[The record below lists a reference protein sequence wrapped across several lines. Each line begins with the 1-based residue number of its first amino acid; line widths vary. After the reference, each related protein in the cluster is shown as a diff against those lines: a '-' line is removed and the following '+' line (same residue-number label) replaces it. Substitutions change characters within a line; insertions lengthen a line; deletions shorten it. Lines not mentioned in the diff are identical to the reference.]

1 VEVAGE
7 KNMEEPRK
15 RKGEIRENKMQ
26 VQ

>member
-7 KNMEEPRK
+7 KSMEEPRK